1 MHRSFL
7 RSPLPFLAVA
17 AAACAHVPPA
27 PPPGPLDV
35 PVPEIAEPAMPPLP
49 ADAAHEA
56 PDLATLSIREKAAQ
70 LVMPWIGGEYWADDN
85 AAMQA
90 ALQLARD
97 QGVGGF
103 VIGVGTSPYDLAA
116 KLNALQRAARL
127 PLLVAADLES
137 GPAMRIRGGTAFPGN
152 MALGATGR
160 ELDAYEVG
168 RVTAVEAQAIGIH
181 WVFAPV
187 VDVNNNPANP
197 IINTRSFGEDPQR
210 VAELGAAFLRGV
222 EEHGL
227 MATAKHFPG
236 HGDTGVDSH
245 LALPLIA
252 GDRARLDT
260 VELVPFRA
268 AVRAG
273 VDAVMSGHLA
283 VPALTGPDGPPATLS
298 AAILDTLLRGQ
309 LAFRGL
315 VVTDALNMG
324 AIVSRYG
331 AAQAAVRA
339 FEAGADVLLM
349 PADAP
354 SAIEAIAAA
363 VENGDIP
370 EARLDASVA
379 RLFAAKTRAGLW
391 GRRLVDLRA
400 IADAVGTT
408 DDWALAQDIARRSV
422 VLVRDSL
429 RLVPFGPERRRR
441 VVVAAYGDD
450 GGSSVG
456 ASFIQALRSGVD
468 TLHAFRLYP
477 ASGPASYDSVRAASA
492 GAGAVV
498 IAAAPRPA
506 PWRPDAVSV
515 PPVLAALVEE
525 LAAAGHPVIF
535 VSFGSPYVL
544 AQVPRVPAFLVAWT
558 STEPTERAA
567 AQALLGLAP
576 ITGRLPVSL
585 PPLYPLGA
593 GLERG
598 GPASPPPATPPAG
611 TGAPGRRGAERAG
624 TGAQAHG
631 GTASNLQHHGP

>member
-1 MHRSFL
+1 MHRSHL
-7 RSPLPFLAVA
+7 RLPLPLLASLL
-17 AAACAHVPPA
+17 AACAHVPPA
-27 PPPGPLDV
+27 PSLGPLDV
-35 PVPEIAEPAMPPLP
+35 PVPEVAEIEAPPLP
-49 ADAAHEA
+49 AAAVREA
-56 PDLATLSIREKAAQ
+56 PPLSSLSIREKAAQ
-70 LVMPWIGGEYWADDN
+70 LVMPWIGGEYWASDN
-85 AAMQA
+85 AAMEA

-103 VIGVGTSPYDLAA
+103 VVGVGTSPYDLAA

-137 GPAMRIRGGTAFPGN
+137 GPAMRFRGGTAFPGN

-168 RVTAVEAQAIGIH
+168 RVTAVEARAVGIH

-187 VDVNNNPANP
+187 VDVNNDPANP

-210 VAELGAAFLRGV
+210 VGELGAAFLRGV

-245 LALPLIA
+245 LALPLISA
-252 GDRARLDT
+252 DRARLDT

-283 VPALTGPDGPPATLS
+283 VPALTGPGGPPATLS
-298 AAILDTLLRGQ
+298 AAVLDTLLRGQ
-309 LAFRGL
+309 LGFRGL

-349 PADAP
+349 PGDAA
-354 SAIEAIAAA
+354 SAIDALAAA
-363 VENGDIP
+363 VESGEIP
-370 EARLDASVA
+370 MARLDASVA
-379 RLFAAKTRAGLW
+379 RIFAAKTRAGLW
-391 GRRLVDLRA
+391 ARRQVDLRA
-400 IADAVGTT
+400 LAGSVGSTADWT
-408 DDWALAQDIARRSV
+408 LAQDIARRSV

-429 RLVPFGPERRRR
+429 RLVPLPPERRRR

-456 ASFIQALRSGVD
+456 ATLIQTLRAGVD
-468 TLHAFRLYP
+468 TLRAFRLYP
-477 ASGPASYDSVRAASA
+477 ASGPASYDSVRSAAT
-492 GAGAVV
+492 GAGAVIV
-498 IAAAPRPA
+498 AAAPRPA
-506 PWRPDAVSV
+506 AWRPDAVSV
-515 PPVLAALVEE
+515 PAALAALVEE
-525 LAAAGHPVIF
+525 LSLAGHPVIL
-535 VSFGSPYVL
+535 VSLGSPYVL
-544 AQVPRVPAFLVAWT
+544 AQVPHVPAFLVAWN
-558 STEPTERAA
+558 STDPTERAA

-576 ITGRLPVSL
+576 IGGRLPVSL
-585 PPLYPLGA
+585 PPLYPLGS

-598 GPASPPPATPPAG
+598 APPAAPAPTPP
-611 TGAPGRRGAERAG
+611 
-624 TGAQAHG
+624 
-631 GTASNLQHHGP
+631 

>member
-1 MHRSFL
+1 MHRSLL
-7 RSPLPFLAVA
+7 RSPLPLLLVA
-17 AAACAHVPPA
+17 LAACAHVPPA
-27 PPPGPLDV
+27 PSVGPLDV
-35 PVPEIAEPAMPPLP
+35 PTPEVATPEAPPLP
-49 ADAAHEA
+49 EA
-56 PDLATLSIREKAAQ
+56 GGRGAPPLSALSIREKAAQ
-70 LVMPWIGGEYWADDN
+70 LVMPWIGGEYWASDN

-90 ALQLARD
+90 ALQLAHD

-103 VIGVGTSPYDLAA
+103 VVGVGTSPYDLAA
-116 KLNALQRAARL
+116 KLNALQRAAPL
-127 PLLVAADLES
+127 PLLIAADLES

-160 ELDAYEVG
+160 ELDAYQVG
-168 RVTAVEAQAIGIH
+168 RVTAVEAQAVGIH

-187 VDVNNNPANP
+187 VDVNNDPANP
-197 IINTRSFGEDPQR
+197 IINTRSFGEDPRR
-210 VAELGAAFLRGV
+210 VAVLGAAFLRGV

-245 LALPLIA
+245 LSLPLIS

-283 VPALTGPDGPPATLS
+283 VPAIAGADGPPATLS
-298 AAILDTLLRGQ
+298 AAVMDTLLRGA
-309 LAFRGL
+309 LGFRGL
-315 VVTDALNMG
+315 VVTDALSMG

-331 AAQAAVRA
+331 AAQAAVLA

-354 SAIEAIAAA
+354 TAIDAVAAA
-363 VENGDIP
+363 VESGEIP
-370 EARLDASVA
+370 ESRLDASVA

-391 GRRLVDLRA
+391 DRRGVDLRA
-400 IADAVGTT
+400 IAGIVGTT
-408 DDWALAQDIARRSV
+408 ADWTLAQDIARRSV

-429 RLVPFGPERRRR
+429 RLVPLGPERRHRI
-441 VVVAAYGDD
+441 VVAAFGDD
-450 GGSSVG
+450 GASGIG
-456 ASFIQALRSGVD
+456 ATFIQTLRSGTD
-468 TLHAFRLYP
+468 TVHAFRLYP
-477 ASGPASYDSVRAASA
+477 ASGPASYDSVRAAAA
-492 GAGAVV
+492 GAGAVIV
-498 IAAAPRPA
+498 VASPRPA

-515 PPVLAALVEE
+515 PPALVALVEE
-525 LAAAGHPVIF
+525 MARAGQPVVF

-544 AQVPRVPAFLVAWT
+544 AQLPRVPAFLVAWN
-558 STEPTERAA
+558 STDPTERAA

-576 ITGRLPVSL
+576 ISGHLPVSL

-598 GPASPPPATPPAG
+598 
-611 TGAPGRRGAERAG
+611 APQDPR
-624 TGAQAHG
+624 
-631 GTASNLQHHGP
+631 P